1 MEFSTSY
8 VYYSNDLSV
17 YYYFSQKALTYKY
30 ILHRLKATAKI
41 TALGLRKCE
50 IGDTACTINGVCSP
64 IITNS
69 SNTNDGQLPK
79 EILEREV
86 GYTPVSIPSEYC
98 KPLGFAR
105 LPKNSFVWMF
115 VPDGPIGKPG
125 VGLKLASWTHPILQ
139 TYVDICI

>member
-1 MEFSTSY
+1 M
-8 VYYSNDLSV
+8 
-17 YYYFSQKALTYKY
+17 
-30 ILHRLKATAKI
+30 
-41 TALGLRKCE
+41 
-50 IGDTACTINGVCSP
+50 CSP

-69 SNTNDGQLPK
+69 SNNANDGQLPK

-86 GYTPVSIPSEYC
+86 GYTPVSIPSEHC

-115 VPDGPIGKPG
+115 VPDGPIAKPG

-139 TYVDICI
+139 TYVDICILGCLEFSQEFAIEFIHTTV